1 MVSFSPPCSHTVS
14 LVTRDHPGVLV
25 RIALVFSRRGYNI
38 ESLAVSPGAI
48 DGFARMTIVSRGD
61 PSNAD
66 QIIKQL
72 AKLVDVVF
80 VTDHRGE
87 SPVEAEIAL
96 IKLRCQHDAR
106 QRALATAARHGA
118 LVVADETER
127 VILTAH
133 GTPQAIDD
141 LLDALAEH
149 QLEELVRTGRIV
161 MDRGGSH
168 FAHLLGGARS
178 A

>member
-14 LVTRDHPGVLV
+14 LGTRDHPGVLV
-25 RIALVFSRRGYNI
+25 RIALVVSRRGSNI
-38 ESLAVSPGAI
+38 ESLAVSPGAVE
-48 DGFARMTIVSRGD
+48 GFARMTIVSRGD
-61 PSNAD
+61 PNNAD
-66 QIIKQL
+66 QILKQL

-80 VTDHRGE
+80 VTDHRGD

-96 IKLRCQHDAR
+96 IKLRCTGDAR

-127 VILTAH
+127 VILTGH
-133 GTPQAIDD
+133 GTKQSIDD

-149 QLEELVRTGRIV
+149 ELEELVRTGRIV
-161 MDRGGSH
+161 MDRGASQ